1 VVQPSAHR
9 WGQVKVLGPEVAWGL
24 REGPSGSS
32 TGGVVSPFTG
42 QAIGVVERPGAGEL
56 EGGGDGRVRLVVL
69 VVLVRSK
76 QAPLAAC
83 SSAPLL

>member
-1 VVQPSAHR
+1 MGVERRAVWVIH
-9 WGQVKVLGPEVAWGL
+9 
-24 REGPSGSS
+24 
-32 TGGVVSPFTG
+32 GGVVNPFTG